1 MLCRSVSA
9 ADDRTKKVTS
19 GNSTVSYD
27 YAGTRLNKIIFGTG
41 ENSESYSFTYDSFGN
56 VLSTKVGSTALSQST
71 YGANNGL
78 LQKTQYGNGD
88 SVRYVYN
95 DEGAVSKTLIKP
107 ASGSETTQSTALY
120 DSNGRLAVLSD
131 KLTNRRTYYTYD
143 SLGRVLREQFAND
156 SNGNY
161 TGIAE
166 YRYDVRNNL
175 TKLALNFGGRS
186 VSASYTNEKLYTS
199 DGKVSGYTGDYEKGN
214 LPTRFTMYPDRVV
227 NYEYDRLDR
236 MNTRCFVNGGVPVY
250 NSYQYYVRQ
259 NAPSESNVVYRT
271 TQLIREIV
279 DNTGYTYTYDDVGNI
294 LTVKTSQRL
303 YPNTSN
309 VEIGEHSDY
318 RSYSYDNKYQLT
330 RENNVTSGKTT
341 VYSYDGLGNIT
352 SKTEYPYTQGALGT
366 ALSTVNYTYSNDGK
380 NGWNKL
386 LTAVGNE
393 TVTYDAIGNPTSYL
407 GASLSW
413 FGRKLQRKA

>member
-1 MLCRSVSA
+1 MLCRRVSA
-9 ADDRTKKVTS
+9 TDDRTKKVTS

-186 VSASYTNEKLYTS
+186 VSASYTNEKLLDSAGNVT
-199 DGKVSGYTGDYEKGN
+199 GYTGDYEKGN
-214 LPTRFTMYPDRVV
+214 MPTRFTMYPDRVV

-236 MNTRCFVNGGVPVY
+236 ITSRCFVNSGVPVY

-279 DNTGYTYTYDDVGNI
+279 DNTAYISVKWYSCTLVWPNWWRH
-294 LTVKTSQRL
+294 TVLVIR
-303 YPNTSN
+303 
-309 VEIGEHSDY
+309 
-318 RSYSYDNKYQLT
+318 
-330 RENNVTSGKTT
+330 
-341 VYSYDGLGNIT
+341 
-352 SKTEYPYTQGALGT
+352 
-366 ALSTVNYTYSNDGK
+366 
-380 NGWNKL
+380 W
-386 LTAVGNE
+386 
-393 TVTYDAIGNPTSYL
+393 
-407 GASLSW
+407 
-413 FGRKLQRKA
+413 

>member
-1 MLCRSVSA
+1 MNTENIYRA

-166 YRYDVRNNL
+166 YRYDVGIR
-175 TKLALNFGGRS
+175 
-186 VSASYTNEKLYTS
+186 
-199 DGKVSGYTGDYEKGN
+199 
-214 LPTRFTMYPDRVV
+214 
-227 NYEYDRLDR
+227 
-236 MNTRCFVNGGVPVY
+236 
-250 NSYQYYVRQ
+250 
-259 NAPSESNVVYRT
+259 ESNPVR
-271 TQLIREIV
+271 
-279 DNTGYTYTYDDVGNI
+279 
-294 LTVKTSQRL
+294 
-303 YPNTSN
+303 
-309 VEIGEHSDY
+309 
-318 RSYSYDNKYQLT
+318 
-330 RENNVTSGKTT
+330 
-341 VYSYDGLGNIT
+341 
-352 SKTEYPYTQGALGT
+352 
-366 ALSTVNYTYSNDGK
+366 
-380 NGWNKL
+380 
-386 LTAVGNE
+386 
-393 TVTYDAIGNPTSYL
+393 
-407 GASLSW
+407 
-413 FGRKLQRKA
+413 F